1 MRGEGGTR
9 TKKQPE
15 GEGRR
20 NFVIGGGGLVGYNDY
35 SEQTTHVLPLPNDL
49 LKYY

>member
-1 MRGEGGTR
+1 MRGEGGTG

-15 GEGRR
+15 GERR
-20 NFVIGGGGLVGYNDY
+20 RYFVIGGGLVGYNDY
-35 SEQTTHVLPLPNDL
+35 SEQTTHVLTLPNDI